1 MGLLR
6 RRRNLE
12 PGPFASTPPPDGAAD
27 CLDALS
33 RRWGTE
39 PVAGRFVDWATAAH
53 YAGFGA
59 GYCGVWHADDPLT
72 PLDRFA
78 IGPAGILSANL
89 LLRRLE
95 LIPMLAARRLPGPRL
110 IARADDVQLLL
121 AEERVGEGFHVHA
134 GVGDTA
140 WFVHAFGVGPI
151 PELPATEPGS
161 AVLGDALERALA
173 DWGPVDWTAVPA
185 AVPRGLFDTL
195 KWAVTVNQVSG
206 GRASIGVRAS

>member
-1 MGLLR
+1 MGLR
-6 RRRNLE
+6 RRPRDLQ
-12 PGPFASTPPPDGAAD
+12 PVPVSPPPDDAAP

-39 PVAGRFVDWATAAH
+39 PVAGRFVDWAATAH

-59 GYCGVWHADDPLT
+59 GYCGVWRADDPLT

-78 IGPAGILSANL
+78 IGPAGILAANL
-89 LLRRLE
+89 QLRRLE

-110 IARADDVQLLL
+110 IARADDVLLLL

-134 GVGDTA
+134 GVGEAA

-161 AVLGDALERALA
+161 ATLSDALDRALD

-185 AVPRGLFDTL
+185 SVPRGLFDTL
-195 KWAVTVNQVSG
+195 KSAMRQAEAEAQ
-206 GRASIGVRAS
+206 AS